1 MKPPISIYQFHVIP
15 KISSWILIFDC
26 VFWKQNTIY
35 PTSWY
40 NTRQSLPN
48 NPKANQFTLTGEF
61 FIQSLNDTQEYMVY
75 LKHFLDTCCR
85 YSRFYGVTAR
95 SKLFHQEPRILRGT
109 RTIPA
114 RNGLGVA
121 CHYTLTST
129 VVSNDSSTFSCPL
142 CSDRNHLV
150 FHQG

>member
-26 VFWKQNTIY
+26 VFWEQNTIY

-48 NPKANQFTLTGEF
+48 NPKANQLTLTGEF

-85 YSRFYGVTAR
+85 YSWFYGVTAR
-95 SKLFHQEPRILRGT
+95 SKLVHQEPRILRGT
-109 RTIPA
+109 CQERHGCSMP
-114 RNGLGVA
+114 L
-121 CHYTLTST
+121 YTNIDRSIQWFLYVFLSPLLW
-129 VVSNDSSTFSCPL
+129 SESSCIS
-142 CSDRNHLV
+142 SGISR
-150 FHQG
+150 